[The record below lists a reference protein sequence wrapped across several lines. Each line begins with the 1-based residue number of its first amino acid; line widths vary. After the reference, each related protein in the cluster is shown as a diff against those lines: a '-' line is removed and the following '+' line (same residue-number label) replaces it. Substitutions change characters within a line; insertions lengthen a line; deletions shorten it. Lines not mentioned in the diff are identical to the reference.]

1 MKIERDERKFDF
13 HGIGLAIK
21 KAREREG
28 MTQEQ
33 LGYIVDRDPR
43 TIMYHENDGQH
54 PSLNA
59 FYQMVTMF
67 GISVD
72 EYFYPDMGA
81 DEAAKKRINIQLNS
95 LNESELRLVEGIIHT
110 IIWFISSCMT
120 IALNESGRIR
130 TATLKNSPDTVRCC
144 LRISACIWKW
154 RLLCSFTMCSATA
167 GAAPIGPP
175 RESVL
180 SPR

>member
-59 FYQMVTMF
+59 FYQMVTNAF
-67 GISVD
+67 SKSSPVTPNCASSLAKGIRSR
-72 EYFYPDMGA
+72 YCW
-81 DEAAKKRINIQLNS
+81 S
-95 LNESELRLVEGIIHT
+95 TS
-110 IIWFISSCMT
+110 
-120 IALNESGRIR
+120 
-130 TATLKNSPDTVRCC
+130 
-144 LRISACIWKW
+144 
-154 RLLCSFTMCSATA
+154 
-167 GAAPIGPP
+167 
-175 RESVL
+175 
-180 SPR
+180 

>member
-67 GISVD
+67 GISSWRR
-72 EYFYPDMGA
+72 F
-81 DEAAKKRINIQLNS
+81 S
-95 LNESELRLVEGIIHT
+95 
-110 IIWFISSCMT
+110 FSSA
-120 IALNESGRIR
+120 ILGSFSPPS
-130 TATLKNSPDTVRCC
+130 NSPIMA
-144 LRISACIWKW
+144 L
-154 RLLCSFTMCSATA
+154 
-167 GAAPIGPP
+167 AA
-175 RESVL
+175 R
-180 SPR
+180 

>member
-95 LNESELRLVEGIIHT
+95 LNESELRLVEGIINA
-110 IIWFISSCMT
+110 IIENRGT
-120 IALNESGRIR
+120 EGAYETALPPFFVGVPGERVSGKQGKCI
-130 TATLKNSPDTVRCC
+130 DTCNFR
-144 LRISACIWKW
+144 
-154 RLLCSFTMCSATA
+154 
-167 GAAPIGPP
+167 AAEMLVGVPP
-175 RESVL
+175 NPL
-180 SPR
+180 DFWPP

>member
-13 HGIGLAIK
+13 HGIELAIK

-59 FYQMVTMF
+59 LPNGNHVRY
-67 GISVD
+67 
-72 EYFYPDMGA
+72 
-81 DEAAKKRINIQLNS
+81 
-95 LNESELRLVEGIIHT
+95 LR
-110 IIWFISSCMT
+110 
-120 IALNESGRIR
+120 GRI
-130 TATLKNSPDTVRCC
+130 S
-144 LRISACIWKW
+144 
-154 RLLCSFTMCSATA
+154 
-167 GAAPIGPP
+167 
-175 RESVL
+175 
-180 SPR
+180 

>member
-59 FYQMVTMF
+59 FYQRKF
-67 GISVD
+67 LYCEAWHYHRPYRNGI
-72 EYFYPDMGA
+72 
-81 DEAAKKRINIQLNS
+81 
-95 LNESELRLVEGIIHT
+95 
-110 IIWFISSCMT
+110 
-120 IALNESGRIR
+120 
-130 TATLKNSPDTVRCC
+130 
-144 LRISACIWKW
+144 
-154 RLLCSFTMCSATA
+154 
-167 GAAPIGPP
+167 
-175 RESVL
+175 
-180 SPR
+180 

>member
-81 DEAAKKRINIQLNS
+81 DEACTA
-95 LNESELRLVEGIIHT
+95 GDYD
-110 IIWFISSCMT
+110 ISSHFVCCFKLL
-120 IALNESGRIR
+120 IHFSSES
-130 TATLKNSPDTVRCC
+130 TQ
-144 LRISACIWKW
+144 
-154 RLLCSFTMCSATA
+154 
-167 GAAPIGPP
+167 
-175 RESVL
+175 
-180 SPR
+180 